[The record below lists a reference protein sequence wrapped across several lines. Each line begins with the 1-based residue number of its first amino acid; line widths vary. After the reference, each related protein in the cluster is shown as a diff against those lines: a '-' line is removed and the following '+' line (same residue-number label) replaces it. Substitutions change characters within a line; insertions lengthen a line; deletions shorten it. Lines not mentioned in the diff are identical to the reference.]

1 MLDDIKSKLSQIE
14 SRLMHLRVIFDI
26 AKNKKLIDD
35 LTLRMSIA
43 GFWNDAG
50 QSGKIVKQL
59 KNLKAAVQPWEE
71 AEKKY
76 RELQEFCAILGPED
90 KELVF
95 GLGRDTDNLLLG
107 LERLEFKATFSAE
120 FDRNNAILSINAG
133 AGGTESC
140 DWVSMLLRMYARWAE
155 ARAFKFATIDI
166 LPGEEAG
173 IKNITALVEGEYAYG
188 YLKAERG
195 VHRLV
200 RISPFDANKR
210 RHTSFA
216 SVDVI
221 PEVEDMPELKIEEKD
236 LRVDV
241 YRSKG
246 AGGQS
251 VNTTD
256 SAVRITHLPTGAVAQ
271 CQNERSQH
279 QNKQTAMKILKARI
293 YELERQKQEAQL
305 QKAYGAQK
313 KKIEWGSQ
321 IRSYV
326 LHPYTMVKDHRSG
339 LETGDANKVLD
350 GRIDDFMEAFLK
362 QQANTDKGED
372 EKGRA

>member
-1 MLDDIKSKLSQIE
+1 LD
-14 SRLMHLRVIFDI
+14 R
-26 AKNKKLIDD
+26 
-35 LTLRMSIA
+35 
-43 GFWNDAG
+43 
-50 QSGKIVKQL
+50 SG
-59 KNLKAAVQPWEE
+59 
-71 AEKKY
+71 
-76 RELQEFCAILGPED
+76 AI
-90 KELVF
+90 
-95 GLGRDTDNLLLG
+95 
-107 LERLEFKATFSAE
+107 
-120 FDRNNAILSINAG
+120 ISINSG

-140 DWVSMLLRMYARWAE
+140 DWASMLFRMYCRWAE
-155 ARAFKFATIDI
+155 SKGYDIRTIDI
-166 LPGEEAG
+166 LYGEEAG
-173 IKNITALVEGEYAYG
+173 IKNVTALIEGDYAYG
-188 YLKAERG
+188 YLKGERG

-221 PEVEDMPELKIEEKD
+221 PEIEEELDVKLED
-236 LRVDV
+236 SELRIDV

-256 SAVRITHLPTGAVAQ
+256 SAVRITHLPTGIVAQ

-293 YELERQKQEAQL
+293 YEQQRQLKEDQLEKQ
-305 QKAYGAQK
+305 YGQEK

-326 LHPYTMVKDHRSG
+326 LHPYNLVKDHRTDQ
-339 LETGDANKVLD
+339 ETGNASGVLD
-350 GRIDDFMEAFLK
+350 GKLDEFIEAFLRFK
-362 QQANTDKGED
+362 KGKD
-372 EKGRA
+372 S

>member
-1 MLDDIKSKLSQIE
+1 MAV
-14 SRLMHLRVIFDI
+14 R
-26 AKNKKLIDD
+26 
-35 LTLRMSIA
+35 
-43 GFWNDAG
+43 GFWDDTQN
-50 QSGKIVKQL
+50 SSKVVKQL
-59 KNLKAAVQPWEE
+59 KNLKASVEPWET
-71 AEKKY
+71 ASKKDQ
-76 RELQEFCAILGPED
+76 ELEELCAILDIQDSALILELTRNINTLVNEID
-90 KELVF
+90 K
-95 GLGRDTDNLLLG
+95 
-107 LERLEFKATFSAE
+107 LEFKTILGGE
-120 FDRNNAILSINAG
+120 FDKNNAILSINAG

-140 DWVSMLLRMYARWAE
+140 DWVEMLFRMYSRFAE
-155 ARAFKFATIDI
+155 KRGYTLKAIDT
-166 LPGEEAG
+166 LFGEEAG
-173 IKNITALVEGEYAYG
+173 IKNITVLIEGEYAYG

-221 PEVEDMPELKIEEKD
+221 PEIEEGVDIKLEEKN
-236 LRVDV
+236 LRIDV

-256 SAVRITHLPTGAVAQ
+256 SAVRITHMPTGLVAQ

-279 QNKQTAMKILKARI
+279 QNKQTALKILKARI
-293 YELERQKQEAQL
+293 YELEREKKEQEL
-305 QKAYGAQK
+305 LKTYGGQK

-326 LHPYTMVKDHRSG
+326 MHPYNLVKDHRTHY
-339 LETGDANKVLD
+339 ETGDVNKIMD
-350 GRIDDFMEAFLK
+350 GGIDEFIEAYLK
-362 QQANTDKGED
+362 NEKLKG
-372 EKGRA
+372 KS

>member
-1 MLDDIKSKLSQIE
+1 
-14 SRLMHLRVIFDI
+14 
-26 AKNKKLIDD
+26 
-35 LTLRMSIA
+35 MSA
-43 GFWNDAG
+43 ADFWDNTDRPK
-50 QSGKIVKQL
+50 KIVKEL
-59 KNLKAAVQPWEE
+59 KILKTTVEPWDLAYKKCRELDELALLAKEEDGELLADLKEE
-71 AEKKY
+71 AGRLSAEVDK
-76 RELQEFCAILGPED
+76 LEFQ
-90 KELVF
+90 V
-95 GLGRDTDNLLLG
+95 LLG
-107 LERLEFKATFSAE
+107 GPLDK
-120 FDRNNAILSINAG
+120 NNAILSINAG

-140 DWVSMLLRMYARWAE
+140 DWAGMLFRMYSRFAE
-155 ARAFKFATIDI
+155 SRGYEVKTIDL

-173 IKNITALVEGEYAYG
+173 IKNVTVLVEGGYAYG

-221 PEVEDMPELKIEEKD
+221 PEIEEEVDIKLEEKD

-256 SAVRITHLPTGAVAQ
+256 SAVRITHLPTGIVVQ

-279 QNKQTAMKILKARI
+279 QNKQTALKILKARI
-293 YELERQKQEAQL
+293 YEIQQEEKEAQAR
-305 QKAYGAQK
+305 QQDSDK

-326 LHPYTMVKDHRSG
+326 LHPYNMVKDHRTDF
-339 LETGDANKVLD
+339 ETGDSGKVLD
-350 GRIDDFMEAFLK
+350 GGLDEFIEAFLK
-362 QQANTDKGED
+362 LSANRRG
-372 EKGRA
+372 

>member
-1 MLDDIKSKLSQIE
+1 M
-14 SRLMHLRVIFDI
+14 
-26 AKNKKLIDD
+26 
-35 LTLRMSIA
+35 TGA
-43 GFWNDAG
+43 GFWNNEQD
-50 QSGKIVKQL
+50 STRVVKQL
-59 KNLKAAVQPWEE
+59 KSLKSAVEPWQV
-71 AEKKY
+71 AFNKY
-76 RELQEFCAILGPED
+76 RELKELTDIVKEQD
-90 KELVF
+90 KELIVE
-95 GLGRDTDNLLLG
+95 LAKNIDTLLK
-107 LERLEFKATFSAE
+107 EVDKLEFKTLLAGE
-120 FDRNNAILSINAG
+120 FDKNNAILSINAG

-140 DWVSMLLRMYARWAE
+140 DWVGMLLRMYTRFAE
-155 ARAFKFATIDI
+155 RKGYNIKTTDI
-166 LPGEEAG
+166 LFAEEAG
-173 IKNITALVEGEYAYG
+173 IKNVTVLIEGEYAYG

-221 PEVEDMPELKIEEKD
+221 PEVEEEADINLEEKD
-236 LRVDV
+236 LRIDV

-256 SAVRITHLPTGAVAQ
+256 SAVRVTHLPTGLVAQ

-279 QNKQTAMKILKARI
+279 QNKQTALKILKARI
-293 YELERQKQEAQL
+293 YELEREKKEEALLKQYALE
-305 QKAYGAQK
+305 K

-326 LHPYTMVKDHRSG
+326 MYPYTMVKDHRTDY
-339 LETGDANKVLD
+339 ETGDTNKVMD
-350 GRIDDFMEAFLK
+350 GGIDEFIEAYLK
-362 QQANTDKGED
+362 SQKSRNS
-372 EKGRA
+372 

>member
-1 MLDDIKSKLSQIE
+1 MAE
-14 SRLMHLRVIFDI
+14 P
-26 AKNKKLIDD
+26 
-35 LTLRMSIA
+35 
-43 GFWNDAG
+43 GFWDNEG
-50 QSGKIVKQL
+50 SSTRIVKQL
-59 KNLKAAVQPWEE
+59 KLLKATVEPWQSSLL
-71 AEKKY
+71 KY
-76 RELQEFCAILGPED
+76 KELQELSEILKTED
-90 KELVF
+90 KELIADINRDITN
-95 GLGRDTDNLLLG
+95 LGKG
-107 LERLEFKATFSAE
+107 VEALEFKTLLGGE
-120 FDRNNAILSINAG
+120 LDPNNAIISINAG

-140 DWVSMLLRMYARWAE
+140 DWVGMLLRMYTRFAE
-155 ARAFKFATIDI
+155 RKGYTVKTIDI

-173 IKNITALVEGEYAYG
+173 VKNVTALVEGDFAYG

-200 RISPFDANKR
+200 RISPFDSNKR

-221 PEVEDMPELKIEEKD
+221 PEIEEDADIKLEEKD
-236 LRVDV
+236 LRIDV

-256 SAVRITHLPTGAVAQ
+256 SAVRITHIPTGLVAQ

-279 QNKQTAMKILKARI
+279 QNKQTALKILKARI
-293 YELERQKQEAQL
+293 YELERAKKEEELARQYSSE
-305 QKAYGAQK
+305 K

-326 LHPYTMVKDHRSG
+326 MQPYTLVKDHRTDF
-339 LETGDANKVLD
+339 ETGDVERVMD
-350 GRIDDFMEAFLK
+350 GGIDEFIEVYLK
-362 QQANTDKGED
+362 SSIRKD
-372 EKGRA
+372 